1 LTFFNFKP
9 EEEAMSDGVAD
20 VVESLR
26 KVNPEFL
33 SLPEQLLVRE
43 ESGDGRSAEFL
54 KIVYRCSVPQFGTWF

>member
-1 LTFFNFKP
+1 
-9 EEEAMSDGVAD
+9 MSDGVAD